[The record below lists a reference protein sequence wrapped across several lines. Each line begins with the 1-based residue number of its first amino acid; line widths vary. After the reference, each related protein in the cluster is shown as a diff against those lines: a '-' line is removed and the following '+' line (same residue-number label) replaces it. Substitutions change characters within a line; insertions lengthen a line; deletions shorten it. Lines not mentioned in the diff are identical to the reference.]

1 MLVRKSQRYVR
12 ELQPGVQH
20 AVLSYNDQLMLC
32 EVHLAKG
39 TTVASHEHPHVQIIY
54 VVKGRINL
62 TCAEG
67 EITLEAGDSYLASSN
82 EPHAVKALEDAIV
95 LDIFSPA
102 RADFI
107 AALQR

>member
-1 MLVRKSQRYVR
+1 MLVRKEQRRVR

-39 TTVASHEHPHVQIIY
+39 TAVASHAHPHIQIIY
-54 VVKGRINL
+54 VVKGRIGL

-67 EITLEAGDSYLASSN
+67 EVILEAGDSYLARSN
-82 EPHAVKALEDAIV
+82 EPHAVDALEDSIV

-102 RADFI
+102 RQDFI
-107 AALQR
+107 AALQS